1 VFKYEFAVLNVTQVK
16 GKRIEGTRDYDL
28 KVRVTRAD
36 EVVFDET
43 IRVRKTL
50 NGVFPEEEAISRK
63 IKSPSL
69 RKDLIQEIKTY
80 MKKQKK

>member
-1 VFKYEFAVLNVTQVK
+1 VFKYEFVVLNVTQPK

-28 KVRVTRAD
+28 KVRVTKAD
-36 EVVFDET
+36 EVVFEET

-50 NGVFPEEEAISRK
+50 NGIFPEEETISRK